1 MMKKPMKKP
10 DVTIMP
16 VRPGKPGTKPV
27 PPRGKK
33 PDVTIMPVKSGAKKP
48 MKKTQRYM

>member
-16 VRPGKPGTKPV
+16 VRPGKPGMKKPT
-27 PPRGKK
+27 PPGKK
-33 PDVTIMPVKSGAKKP
+33 PGAKKP
-48 MKKTQRYM
+48 MKKMQRYM